1 MKRKYFLTMLC
12 AVLGALCFIFSSC
25 STDEEDGNEI
35 NGSLKINGENYQVED
50 ATISDG
56 VSNEDV
62 FVGRMFEAKLKGKDG
77 FYHFSMEYIYYEG
90 GSYSFNLIEGDITEY
105 INVESFRYITSVSF
119 STYDYVSGK
128 VFLTHDENI
137 VTLDFKDYTFK
148 NDKGSTFVVNGS
160 AKYID

>member
-1 MKRKYFLTMLC
+1 MPYWCNRSRRINKKYNE
-12 AVLGALCFIFSSC
+12 FIIL
-25 STDEEDGNEI
+25 NP
-35 NGSLKINGENYQVED
+35 
-50 ATISDG
+50 
-56 VSNEDV
+56 
-62 FVGRMFEAKLKGKDG
+62 
-77 FYHFSMEYIYYEG
+77 
-90 GSYSFNLIEGDITEY
+90 NLIKDNIHNIGQKLDLLIKADDEY

>member
-1 MKRKYFLTMLC
+1 MLC

-25 STDEEDGNEI
+25 STDEEDGNGI

-77 FYHFSMEYIYYEG
+77 FYHFSMEYIYYN
-90 GSYSFNLIEGDITEY
+90 SSLKI
-105 INVESFRYITSVSF
+105 RQ
-119 STYDYVSGK
+119 
-128 VFLTHDENI
+128 
-137 VTLDFKDYTFK
+137 
-148 NDKGSTFVVNGS
+148 
-160 AKYID
+160 A

>member
-1 MKRKYFLTMLC
+1 MLELSINNKVIRDRK
-12 AVLGALCFIFSSC
+12 
-25 STDEEDGNEI
+25 
-35 NGSLKINGENYQVED
+35 
-50 ATISDG
+50 
-56 VSNEDV
+56 
-62 FVGRMFEAKLKGKDG
+62 
-77 FYHFSMEYIYYEG
+77 
-90 GSYSFNLIEGDITEY
+90 
-105 INVESFRYITSVSF
+105 NVCF